1 MVNNINGGP
10 NDRATAGYES
20 GTTLPALAIRTSG
33 PAFPGD
39 DNTNRS
45 AHLKH
50 ESEGQTISTPGL
62 ASEVLV
68 HVLGLSTAYA
78 VRGKSP
84 FLAFSGVDVEVYRGE
99 LLVLVGASGCG
110 KSSFLH
116 TIAGLTPRR
125 SGTVQLESE
134 FLTGPDPRLAVVFQD
149 PVLLP
154 WLTVRQNVEFGLRL
168 RSVPVSTEERDRRV
182 AEAIADVGLVRFE
195 KAYPSELSGGMAQRV
210 ALARALVRKPSILL
224 LDEPFG
230 ALDAVTRRDM
240 QRLLQHI
247 VRTHHSTAL
256 LVTHDVDEAVRLA
269 DRVILMGRTPDAG
282 GQILHEFQVRNILGR
297 KPHAA
302 PAAVRQQIL
311 EALSQTMGRGDDLG
325 WD

>member
-20 GTTLPALAIRTSG
+20 GTTLPALAIQTSG

-39 DNTNRS
+39 DNMNRS

-62 ASEVLV
+62 ASEVLL

-78 VRGKSP
+78 VRGKTP
-84 FLAFSGVDVEVYRGE
+84 FLAFSGVDVDVYRGE

-125 SGTVQLESE
+125 AGTVQLESE

-168 RSVPVSTEERDRRV
+168 RSSPVSPEERDRRV
-182 AEAIADVGLVRFE
+182 AEAIADVGLARFE
-195 KAYPSELSGGMAQRV
+195 KAYPSQLSGGMAQRV
-210 ALARALVRKPSILL
+210 ALARALCASRPSCCWTNLSVRW
-224 LDEPFG
+224 
-230 ALDAVTRRDM
+230 TR
-240 QRLLQHI
+240 
-247 VRTHHSTAL
+247 
-256 LVTHDVDEAVRLA
+256 
-269 DRVILMGRTPDAG
+269 
-282 GQILHEFQVRNILGR
+282 
-297 KPHAA
+297 
-302 PAAVRQQIL
+302 
-311 EALSQTMGRGDDLG
+311 
-325 WD
+325 